1 LPIDFILLLAP
12 FMPAGPVE
20 VIAMDPNASQPLMS
34 YYDPSHDLLNELM
47 IVIGECDLLDEEMLE
62 YRHSR
67 RLHMIREAAVRMS
80 QRVAQHQL
88 LVSQNV
94 H

>member
-1 LPIDFILLLAP
+1 MDSILLLAL

-20 VIAMDPNASQPLMS
+20 VIAMALDASQPLMS

-47 IVIGECDLLDEEMLE
+47 IVIGECDLLDEELLE
-62 YRHSR
+62 YRHAR

-88 LVSQNV
+88 LVDRNM

>member
-1 LPIDFILLLAP
+1 MERND
-12 FMPAGPVE
+12 
-20 VIAMDPNASQPLMS
+20 SQSLMS

-47 IVIGECDLLDEEMLE
+47 IVIGECDLLNEELPE
-62 YRHSR
+62 YHYSK

-80 QRVAQHQL
+80 QRVAEHQL
-88 LVSQNV
+88 LASRNI